1 VKAVQSGD
9 GAVRVVELEEPPGTG
24 ELLEMQAT
32 SICASDLSYI
42 RFGSTHVLGHEL
54 AGRRTDGSPVVVEA
68 IYGCL
73 ECDQCRRGAYNL
85 CPTHGQR
92 ALGIFADGGMAEQ
105 FRAPPERM
113 VDVPDGLDLR
123 DACLVEPASVSWHA
137 LRLAGVVPGSRVA
150 VVGAGALGLLAAAGA
165 LRMGAAEVALEAR
178 HPHQREASARL
189 GASVGASGV
198 YDVVVEAAGSL
209 ESLARCG
216 ELVAPGGSI
225 VVPGVHFGP
234 VELEWHPLFAKEAR
248 VIPSLG
254 YCAHD
259 GVREFDEAAA
269 MLAAD
274 PEIARTVIT
283 HRFPLE
289 DAVEAFRVASDRSS
303 GAIRVVL
310 EP

>member
-1 VKAVQSGD
+1 MKAVQSGD
-9 GAVRVVELEEPPGTG
+9 GAVRVVELDEPPGTG
-24 ELLEMQAT
+24 ELLDMQAT

-54 AGRRTDGSPVVVEA
+54 AGRRSDGSPVVVEA

-73 ECDQCRRGAYNL
+73 ECDQCQRGAYNL
-85 CPTHGQR
+85 CATHGQR

-137 LRLAGVVPGSRVA
+137 LRLAGVMPGSRVA

-189 GASVGASGV
+189 GASVGTSGV

-216 ELVAPGGSI
+216 ELVGRRAGAS
-225 VVPGVHFGP
+225 
-234 VELEWHPLFAKEAR
+234 
-248 VIPSLG
+248 S
-254 YCAHD
+254 
-259 GVREFDEAAA
+259 
-269 MLAAD
+269 
-274 PEIARTVIT
+274 
-283 HRFPLE
+283 
-289 DAVEAFRVASDRSS
+289 FRACTSGRWSSS
-303 GAIRVVL
+303 GTRCSARRRASSRRSATAPTTAYARDLTRRQPCWSRTPRSRV
-310 EP
+310 P